1 MDYLNPDSLLKP
13 TNAENSIYAPSFDQM
28 LMAETKRGLMADELA
43 SNLNE
48 RNQNARILERYKLPM
63 EMAKSDYELAEAQRK
78 NSPEY
83 LDAMIKGYIGDSQ
96 AKQAQGSKAMGT
108 LEKDIALANMTNDVG
123 IGQAEVLKQYAPL
136 YRLNQKIST
145 VMSSVPANKQQPYLK
160 KILQDHFSAKEN
172 VNWLDPSYQKM
183 LDDLTKDPRKL
194 NNFITGQLNNVINQ
208 PQNFEWNK
216 LAAELEAKKAI
227 AANENATRQAIGR
240 SETKKEAQ
248 IVYEDFMATDPKF
261 KSLSPDE
268 RWRRVYEAMSYR
280 TPASQPLETREGW
293 VKVTQP
299 DGSVKW
305 EKVTTKEPEKSA
317 KSTPATNPAKANV
330 TCAPGFV
337 YDPTK
342 DACVKGK

>member
-216 LAAELEAKKAI
+216 VMAEITSKERIANLEAAAKVAAQGKDDAWKKANALSI
-227 AANENATRQAIGR
+227 QALKYEDAAIKLEKMVQAGTLVKPDGTVVDLTKDMI
-240 SETKKEAQ
+240 TKKELQGHITRLRSLAARRQ
-248 IVYEDFMATDPKF
+248 SEADRLTGIEPMEEPVNENTF
-261 KSLSPDE
+261 KP
-268 RWRRVYEAMSYR
+268 
-280 TPASQPLETREGW
+280 TN
-293 VKVTQP
+293 VK
-299 DGSVKW
+299 KW
-305 EKVTTKEPEKSA
+305 NPTTKSWE
-317 KSTPATNPAKANV
+317 N
-330 TCAPGFV
+330 
-337 YDPTK
+337 
-342 DACVKGK
+342 